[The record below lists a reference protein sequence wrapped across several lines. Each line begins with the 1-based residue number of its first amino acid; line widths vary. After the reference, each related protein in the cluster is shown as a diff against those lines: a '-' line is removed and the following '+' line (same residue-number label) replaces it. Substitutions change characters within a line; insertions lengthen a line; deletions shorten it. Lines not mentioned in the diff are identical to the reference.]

1 MVETAVLRVEEAQ
14 ERVLAQLQPLGS
26 ETLAVADAAGRVL
39 AADVKARRMLPPW
52 DSSAMDGYAVRAG
65 DGEDLRVV
73 GTIGAGHPADVG
85 IREGEAMRIMT
96 GAPLPEGADA
106 VVMREFA
113 REDNGRVRLDHPA
126 REGDHVRRAGDDIGF
141 GEPAVAAGAL
151 IGPGDL
157 ALMASVGSARIAVHK
172 RPRVAIVSTGDEL
185 VDVGAEPGPGQI
197 VNSNSPMLAAMVR
210 AAGGEPIVH
219 PITRD
224 DPAALRDRFAEAL
237 AGADVMLSIGG
248 VSVGEFDYVK
258 EAMAAVGLTMDFWK
272 VAMQPGKPIAFGI
285 AGGKPGFGLPGNP
298 ASAFVSFELF
308 VGPALR
314 KLGGRREGILR
325 PRASVEID
333 GGFERRESGRRLFLR
348 AHVRRDGEKL
358 VATLSSRQGSH
369 MLRSLASTNA
379 LVEVPESATRV
390 ASGERLPA
398 LLLEAI

>member
-1 MVETAVLRVEEAQ
+1 VLRVEDAQ
-14 ERVLAQLQPLGS
+14 ERVLAQLSPLAS
-26 ETLAVADAAGRVL
+26 ETIAVVDAVGRVL
-39 AADVKARRMLPPW
+39 AAEVKARRMLPPW

-73 GTIGAGHPADVG
+73 GTIGAGHPAEGG

-106 VVMREFA
+106 IVMREFA

-126 REGDHVRRAGDDIGF
+126 REGDHVRHAGEDIEF
-141 GEPAVAAGAL
+141 GDVAVAAGTL

-157 ALMASVGSARIAVHK
+157 ALIASVGQARVSVHR

-185 VDVGAEPGPGQI
+185 VDVGEEPGPGQI
-197 VNSNSPMLAAMVR
+197 VNSNSPMIAAMVR
-210 AAGGEPIVH
+210 DAGGEPTIH

-224 DPAALRDRFAEAL
+224 DPAALRDRFREAL
-237 AGADVMLSIGG
+237 DGADVMLSIGG

-258 EAMAAVGLTMDFWK
+258 DAMAAVGLTMDFWK
-272 VAMQPGKPIAFGI
+272 VAMQPGKPIAFGV
-285 AGGKPGFGLPGNP
+285 AGGKPAFGLPGNP

-314 KLGGRREGILR
+314 KLGGRREGIFR
-325 PRASVEID
+325 TRVSVEID
-333 GGFERRESGRRLFLR
+333 GSFERREGGRRLFLR
-348 AHVRRDGEKL
+348 AHVHRDGERL
-358 VATLSSRQGSH
+358 VGRLQSRQGSH
-369 MLRSLASTNA
+369 MLRSLARTNA
-379 LVEVPESATRV
+379 LVEVSESITRV
-390 ASGERLPA
+390 AGGERLPA